1 MGESGEIAGEA
12 KAFRCNYLLE
22 NQREHPFCDGMGQQQ
37 TFQDQAGVWSWSRV
51 TFPGVLVN
59 CALYVSPQ

>member
-37 TFQDQAGVWSWSRV
+37 NFQDQAGVWS
-51 TFPGVLVN
+51 
-59 CALYVSPQ
+59 